1 MFGFV
6 SLFSHKFWCPDASW
20 VSGSLNLYLMLLLL
34 SREFFI
40 FQIADVH
47 LLHSA
52 TWWRLLG
59 QKYSLTTEV
68 TRLRLRGER
77 VTVWCG
83 NEIEPHYGRVAQTTG
98 SQTKRERSPF
108 AARSSRKIGPKCC
121 TLVRFRAAAT
131 GDRSRSGTWA
141 TRPYLGC
148 YNFNEQWR
156 GLRKQIP
163 AFASRFHFFASIILS
178 AAESSSKVGAFH
190 RRTAPSLALAR

>member
-6 SLFSHKFWCPDASW
+6 SLFSPKFWCPDASW

-59 QKYSLTTEV
+59 QKYLLTAEV

-77 VTVWCG
+77 LAVWCG
-83 NEIEPHYGRVAQTTG
+83 NEIEPR
-98 SQTKRERSPF
+98 
-108 AARSSRKIGPKCC
+108 
-121 TLVRFRAAAT
+121 
-131 GDRSRSGTWA
+131 
-141 TRPYLGC
+141 YLGC

>member
-6 SLFSHKFWCPDASW
+6 SLFSPKFWCPDASW
-20 VSGSLNLYLMLLLL
+20 VSGSPNLYLMLLLL

-59 QKYSLTTEV
+59 QKYSLTAEV

-77 VTVWCG
+77 VAVWCG
-83 NEIEPHYGRVAQTTG
+83 NEIEPR
-98 SQTKRERSPF
+98 
-108 AARSSRKIGPKCC
+108 
-121 TLVRFRAAAT
+121 
-131 GDRSRSGTWA
+131 
-141 TRPYLGC
+141 YLGC

-156 GLRKQIP
+156 GLHKQI
-163 AFASRFHFFASIILS
+163 
-178 AAESSSKVGAFH
+178 
-190 RRTAPSLALAR
+190 